1 LCGLFFVHFKAIAM
15 TATRE
20 LVVPVEKS
28 EQVPARRIT
37 AANRFLK
44 SRQRSKP
51 SARLSNMR
59 NPLLMAHEVMMKPS
73 AEQNVY
79 CQYRLKFYKRVSAN
93 NHGVTTRFLYAQ
105 R

>member
-44 SRQRSKP
+44 AGSDQSP
-51 SARLSNMR
+51 APGS
-59 NPLLMAHEVMMKPS
+59 
-73 AEQNVY
+73 
-79 CQYRLKFYKRVSAN
+79 
-93 NHGVTTRFLYAQ
+93 VTCEIRY
-105 R
+105 

>member
-1 LCGLFFVHFKAIAM
+1 M

-44 SRQRSKP
+44 AGSDQSP
-51 SARLSNMR
+51 APGS
-59 NPLLMAHEVMMKPS
+59 
-73 AEQNVY
+73 
-79 CQYRLKFYKRVSAN
+79 
-93 NHGVTTRFLYAQ
+93 VTCEIRY
-105 R
+105 